1 MTNYVLFRNILCW
14 IKNNVQ
20 RYDVFK
26 TLLYTTYC
34 KVSHG
39 SRVLS
44 WISDYRLVLFMG
56 SNPPGGSF
64 FIVCWNTIMLNY
76 RIYLNL
82 SLLIS
87 LMCTLFL
94 FLLLVNYDT
103 QYTIECLVADITVLK
118 NMRNTISNK
127 NIYQFT
133 LHCPF

>member
-1 MTNYVLFRNILCW
+1 MSRDMMFL
-14 IKNNVQ
+14 K
-20 RYDVFK
+20 
-26 TLLYTTYC
+26 LLYITYC

-64 FIVCWNTIMLNY
+64 FYCMLNTIMLNY
-76 RIYLNL
+76 RIYLNF

-118 NMRNTISNK
+118 NMCNTISNE